1 MVRNMKL
8 LRQAEG
14 KYRNIRQN
22 QADGD
27 QTIEIFRKRGE
38 FMTGRD
44 RIRTDL
50 ALEATERFKEDNVE
64 VHGVEVREKYDKE
77 KDVRTTVVRITTENG
92 AKTMGKPQ
100 GTYIT
105 IEAPDLSVPDEDYHR
120 EISEEVA
127 HHLRELIDFSRQQS
141 VLVVGLGNQDITADS
156 LGPRAVGNLHMTR
169 HVIREYG
176 LKSSSHMK
184 MHQISG
190 IIPGVMAQ
198 TGMETLEIVQGVVS
212 ETKPDVVIAIDA
224 LAARSTA
231 RLNRTIQITDTGIS
245 PGSGVG
251 NHREGLNE
259 ENLSVKVIGI
269 GVPTVVDAA
278 TIVHDSMANLLDAL
292 EEEEQKEFLEEM
304 ISPKL
309 YTMFVTPKD
318 VDETVKYLSFTISEG
333 LNLAFSDSLIR
344 EDMS

>member
-1 MVRNMKL
+1 M
-8 LRQAEG
+8 A
-14 KYRNIRQN
+14 
-22 QADGD
+22 
-27 QTIEIFRKRGE
+27 
-38 FMTGRD
+38 GRS

-50 ALEATERFKEDNVE
+50 ALEATERFQAENVE
-64 VHGVEVREKYDKE
+64 VRGVEIRERYDEE

-92 AKTMGKPQ
+92 ARTMGKPQ

-127 HHLRELIDFSRQQS
+127 HHLREL
-141 VLVVGLGNQDITADS
+141 TADS
-156 LGPRAVGNLHMTR
+156 LGPRAVSNLHMTR

-176 LKSSSHMK
+176 LKSNEHMK

-190 IIPGVMAQ
+190 IVPGVMAQ
-198 TGMETLEIVQGVVS
+198 TGMETLEIVRGVVS
-212 ETKPDVVIAIDA
+212 ETKPDLVIAVDA
-224 LAARSTA
+224 LAARSTT

-259 ENLSVKVIGI
+259 ENLSVRVIGI

-278 TIVHDSMANLLDAL
+278 TIVHDSMAELLEAL
-292 EEEEQKEFLEEM
+292 EEDEQKEFLEEM

-318 VDETVKYLSFTISEG
+318 VDETVRYLSFTISEG
-333 LNLAFSDSLIR
+333 LNLAFSDSLIE
-344 EDMS
+344 EDRS